1 VSAPVQAVDSGNITV
16 AEAAISQIAE
26 FRPRRCRR
34 WLRRALLLALVLTI
48 GAGAYV
54 GFYRYHLK
62 RFATI
67 REGVFYRV
75 AQPTEIGFQVL
86 DKYYGAKTVV
96 SLQLFDF
103 RLHRGWFDPGSADGR
118 QELEF
123 VEQLGMKH
131 VQWPMGDEQC
141 WPWLDPYQLEAFY
154 RLVDDPANHP
164 IVVHCMG
171 GRHRTGTI
179 SALYRI
185 EYDRWPV
192 EDALREMY
200 SFDFGGA
207 IPTQEHNLRA
217 YVPRPE
223 PDAEAWHSLAAAFS
237 PHFSEAPPGDYRELV
252 RKLRGMSGNGSSR
265 DVISRYIS
273 QGGRFALPLAD
284 RLIDS
289 PQDPLAQVATTAANQ
304 ELIAAR
310 DRKGRRV
317 DTDVFAAVSL
327 IADYG
332 SPAMQKALADLV
344 RTEAERAGEP
354 TPLYETVVSALTS
367 RYTRNRIAFLRPVLE
382 DVRSRIGA
390 NTAPYR
396 YCDSVVYFIGTIT
409 DQFPLLAW
417 SYEKQPSQGQAY
429 AQKWYTENADDLLL
443 AQRTAPRLR
452 YGVRQGDGAVEEDL
466 SKMRR

>member
-1 VSAPVQAVDSGNITV
+1 M
-16 AEAAISQIAE
+16 
-26 FRPRRCRR
+26 
-34 WLRRALLLALVLTI
+34 I
-48 GAGAYV
+48 GAGTYA

-62 RFATI
+62 RFAKV

-75 AQPTEIGFQVL
+75 AQPTEVGLQLL
-86 DKYYGAKTVV
+86 DKYYGAKTIV

-103 RLHRGWFDPGSADGR
+103 RLHRGWFDPGGADGR
-118 QELEF
+118 QEMEF
-123 VEQLGMKH
+123 VKQLGMKH

-141 WPWLDPYQLEAFY
+141 WPWLDPYQFEAFY

-200 SFDFGGA
+200 SFEFGGS

-223 PDAEAWHSLAAAFS
+223 PDAETWHSLAAAFS
-237 PHFSEAPPGDYRELV
+237 PCFPESPPKDYRELV
-252 RKLRGMSGNGSSR
+252 RKLRGTLSTDSR
-265 DVISRYIS
+265 QDAVRRHIS
-273 QGGRFALPLAD
+273 QSGRFAIPLAD
-284 RLIDS
+284 RLIES
-289 PQDPLAQVATTAANQ
+289 PKDPLAQVATTAAYK
-304 ELIAAR
+304 ELLAAQNCE
-310 DRKGRRV
+310 GRRL
-317 DTDVFAAVSL
+317 DADVLAAVSL

-354 TPLYETVVSALTS
+354 TPLYETLVSGLTS

-382 DVRSRIGA
+382 DVRTRTGA
-390 NTAPYR
+390 NTASYR

-417 SYEKQPSQGQAY
+417 SYERQPAQGQAY
-429 AQKWYTENADDLLL
+429 AQKWYAENTDYLPL
-443 AQRTAPRLR
+443 AQRVAPRLR
-452 YGVRQGDGAVEEDL
+452 YDVRQGDGDVEEDL